1 MNLDLSNDLDGGNFL
16 LRGDAKFTEDV
27 KERYNTFRTELNNIA
42 RNLGTSTIQREDYDK
57 IVALLN
63 KYIVAPGFKITKR
76 LSKPV
81 LTEFIKDYSEKLNDQ
96 DFIWFKWLLMNAGF
110 LLSTILSDSLDE
122 NSLILPEEFVNKRK
136 AIIKEYEENK
146 NNPHAKFK
154 YVKDIETLAK
164 EVLDWFVKEDNA
176 LGNFINSKTNGNLT
190 HVQEIL
196 LGIGLTLN
204 SKGEITDTVTR
215 SLVEGL
221 NQTDYFSNSS
231 QAIIALFAKSNETA
245 KPGYLGKKISNV
257 AEKLKFKDI
266 DCGTKGRLGINTKNK
281 DFLKSFSGLNFST
294 TKNGQTK
301 EFTLNDVNSHLNK
314 DLYFRS
320 PYHCRASG
328 NYICRECYDQDYR
341 RKHKIKDNDNI
352 GLLSSTGMLG
362 SLINLTLKKSHTGI
376 SLNLE
381 EVDLTKDLL

>member
-16 LRGDAKFTEDV
+16 LRGDAKFPEDV

-42 RNLGTSTIQREDYDK
+42 RNLGTSPIQREDYDK

-176 LGNFINSKTNGNLT
+176 LGNFINSKTKSQNSFFPNGNDSTKTACL
-190 HVQEIL
+190 IL
-196 LGIGLTLN
+196 NT
-204 SKGEITDTVTR
+204 
-215 SLVEGL
+215 
-221 NQTDYFSNSS
+221 SS
-231 QAIIALFAKSNETA
+231 
-245 KPGYLGKKISNV
+245 ISGG
-257 AEKLKFKDI
+257 
-266 DCGTKGRLGINTKNK
+266 DC
-281 DFLKSFSGLNFST
+281 S
-294 TKNGQTK
+294 
-301 EFTLNDVNSHLNK
+301 
-314 DLYFRS
+314 
-320 PYHCRASG
+320 
-328 NYICRECYDQDYR
+328 
-341 RKHKIKDNDNI
+341 
-352 GLLSSTGMLG
+352 
-362 SLINLTLKKSHTGI
+362 
-376 SLNLE
+376 
-381 EVDLTKDLL
+381 

>member
-16 LRGDAKFTEDV
+16 LRGDAKFPEDV

-76 LSKPV
+76 LSKQV

-204 SKGEITDTVTR
+204 SKGEVTDTVTR

-266 DCGTKGRLGINTKNK
+266 DCGTKGRLVINTKNK
-281 DFLKSFSGLNFST
+281 DFLNFFNGLNFST
-294 TKNGQTK
+294 TKNG
-301 EFTLNDVNSHLNK
+301 
-314 DLYFRS
+314 
-320 PYHCRASG
+320 
-328 NYICRECYDQDYR
+328 
-341 RKHKIKDNDNI
+341 
-352 GLLSSTGMLG
+352 
-362 SLINLTLKKSHTGI
+362 
-376 SLNLE
+376 
-381 EVDLTKDLL
+381 